1 MSPFYKG
8 LHHALTSLYGDS
20 FNLSSDN
27 KIFEKVSAVFES
39 VTKWLHRKKDFQPE
53 MLTEKEPQT
62 LINETFN
69 VLKTP
74 LENLSI
80 EQDIPEELTRAL
92 EENIFHFSGFK
103 TYHELKEASLLLKDE
118 KGGFKSFDKFAQDV
132 KRINERYNRNYLN
145 AEYEFAVSSSQMA
158 VKWKDY
164 EKDGDRYNLQYRTA
178 ADDRVREEHAALH
191 GITLPP
197 SDKFWDKYYP
207 PNGWRCRCTVVQV
220 RKGKYDESDSDDACK
235 AGDKATTHIGKNGSN
250 KAAIFRFNPGKQEK
264 IFPPKHPYYK
274 VPEAVKNIVEKVSAE
289 EMQKKRIAEII
300 TELPNNLTDE
310 QKQAIAEHCIE
321 LEKVLGI
328 TKGKPMSVDEADKQS
343 ANPSHVPKYLL
354 DPQGNLYDGYARY
367 SLNPDYVEKR
377 DKPNSINCQTCAP
390 AYALR
395 LMGFDVSA
403 KPNTKGSKLDYL
415 SKGHAFE
422 VWKNID
428 GTPAKHTSLNGWK
441 AKKGYDNM
449 TPKRYLEFFEEVCK
463 ETGVYELSIGWK
475 GGSGH
480 ATILQRFEDGTL
492 KYIEPQHDNSE
503 GSGLEFKDLNYLANN
518 GATSASKIHD
528 CRGIMRI
535 DNKLFNLDF
544 VEIFN
549 KRVDDE

>member
-8 LHHALTSLYGDS
+8 LHRALTSLYGDS

-27 KIFEKVSAVFES
+27 KIFEKVSAAFES

-92 EENIFHFSGFK
+92 EENTFHFSGFK

-178 ADDRVREEHAALH
+178 ADDKVREEHAALH

-220 RKGKYDESDSDDACK
+220 RKGKYD
-235 AGDKATTHIGKNGSN
+235 
-250 KAAIFRFNPGKQEK
+250 
-264 IFPPKHPYYK
+264 
-274 VPEAVKNIVEKVSAE
+274 
-289 EMQKKRIAEII
+289 
-300 TELPNNLTDE
+300 
-310 QKQAIAEHCIE
+310 
-321 LEKVLGI
+321 
-328 TKGKPMSVDEADKQS
+328 
-343 ANPSHVPKYLL
+343 
-354 DPQGNLYDGYARY
+354 
-367 SLNPDYVEKR
+367 
-377 DKPNSINCQTCAP
+377 
-390 AYALR
+390 
-395 LMGFDVSA
+395 
-403 KPNTKGSKLDYL
+403 
-415 SKGHAFE
+415 
-422 VWKNID
+422 
-428 GTPAKHTSLNGWK
+428 
-441 AKKGYDNM
+441 
-449 TPKRYLEFFEEVCK
+449 
-463 ETGVYELSIGWK
+463 
-475 GGSGH
+475 
-480 ATILQRFEDGTL
+480 
-492 KYIEPQHDNSE
+492 
-503 GSGLEFKDLNYLANN
+503 
-518 GATSASKIHD
+518 
-528 CRGIMRI
+528 
-535 DNKLFNLDF
+535 
-544 VEIFN
+544 
-549 KRVDDE
+549 

>member
-27 KIFEKVSAVFES
+27 KIFEKVSAAFES
-39 VTKWLHRKKDFQPE
+39 VTKWLHRKKNFQPE
-53 MLTEKEPQT
+53 MLMEKEPQT

-80 EQDIPEELTRAL
+80 EQDIPEELTRTL

-132 KRINERYNRNYLN
+132 KRINERYNINYLN

-235 AGDKATTHIGKNGSN
+235 AGEKATTHIGKNGSN

-264 IFPPKHPYYK
+264 IFPPKHSYYK
-274 VPEAVKNIVEKVSAE
+274 VPEAVKEKIDEISEYRVIDTKNGFVRIHKLHGKKEKKENIRIASYFADKYGHEIDLIKIENNDTTPDTFNKTLGINQEYKSNTTGTVSSIDSAIRSGKNQADHIVLEILSDISMSDLSNAINDRVKRSANIQTLTILKDNKDHTYTRE
-289 EMQKKRIAEII
+289 EMIADGFKI
-300 TELPNNLTDE
+300 
-310 QKQAIAEHCIE
+310 
-321 LEKVLGI
+321 
-328 TKGKPMSVDEADKQS
+328 QS
-343 ANPSHVPKYLL
+343 SDL
-354 DPQGNLYDGYARY
+354 D
-367 SLNPDYVEKR
+367 
-377 DKPNSINCQTCAP
+377 
-390 AYALR
+390 
-395 LMGFDVSA
+395 
-403 KPNTKGSKLDYL
+403 
-415 SKGHAFE
+415 
-422 VWKNID
+422 
-428 GTPAKHTSLNGWK
+428 
-441 AKKGYDNM
+441 
-449 TPKRYLEFFEEVCK
+449 
-463 ETGVYELSIGWK
+463 
-475 GGSGH
+475 
-480 ATILQRFEDGTL
+480 
-492 KYIEPQHDNSE
+492 
-503 GSGLEFKDLNYLANN
+503 
-518 GATSASKIHD
+518 
-528 CRGIMRI
+528 
-535 DNKLFNLDF
+535 
-544 VEIFN
+544 
-549 KRVDDE
+549 

>member
-27 KIFEKVSAVFES
+27 KIFEKVSAAFES

-53 MLTEKEPQT
+53 MLMEKEPQT

-118 KGGFKSFDKFAQDV
+118 KGGFNSFDKFAQDV

-178 ADDRVREEHAALH
+178 ADDKVREEHAALH

-207 PNGWRCRCTVVQV
+207 PNGWHCRCTVVQV

-235 AGDKATTHIGKNGSN
+235 TGEKATTHIDKNGSN

-274 VPEAVKNIVEKVSAE
+274 VPVLVKENISKLERMERNRMEYERYKSDKDYNDVEFDEKTGGLKATHNGHIIHSSDKEEKFFKEELTSTQLEQECQNALFKMGHKVILRDES
-289 EMQKKRIAEII
+289 KKDADGNQLPSLDLQLNDKIMDIRSI
-300 TELPNNLTDE
+300 T
-310 QKQAIAEHCIE
+310 
-321 LEKVLGI
+321 
-328 TKGKPMSVDEADKQS
+328 TK
-343 ANPSHVPKYLL
+343 NC
-354 DPQGNLYDGYARY
+354 GYALY
-367 SLNPDYVEKR
+367 N
-377 DKPNSINCQTCAP
+377 
-390 AYALR
+390 
-395 LMGFDVSA
+395 
-403 KPNTKGSKLDYL
+403 
-415 SKGHAFE
+415 
-422 VWKNID
+422 KNRQL
-428 GTPAKHTSLNGWK
+428 ANVKYK
-441 AKKGYDNM
+441 
-449 TPKRYLEFFEEVCK
+449 
-463 ETGVYELSIGWK
+463 TGVESDSVCLYF
-475 GGSGH
+475 H
-480 ATILQRFEDGTL
+480 DGTL
-492 KYIEPQHDNSE
+492 FSEDKLLNDIRWFKEKLYERGNRQRIEKVYVVI
-503 GSGLEFKDLNYLANN
+503 KDAE
-518 GATSASKIHD
+518 
-528 CRGIMRI
+528 
-535 DNKLFNLDF
+535 
-544 VEIFN
+544 EILIY
-549 KRVDDE
+549 DI

>member
-27 KIFEKVSAVFES
+27 KIFEKVSAAFES
-39 VTKWLHRKKDFQPE
+39 VTKWLHRKKEFQPE
-53 MLTEKEPQT
+53 MLMEKEPQT

-80 EQDIPEELTRAL
+80 EQDIPEELTRTL
-92 EENIFHFSGFK
+92 EENVFHFSGFK

-235 AGDKATTHIGKNGSN
+235 AGEKATTHIGKNGSN

-264 IFPPKHPYYK
+264 IFPPKHPYLPKGCGNCEFKLAYDPNNEK
-274 VPEAVKNIVEKVSAE
+274 CRVCRAVTSCLERTKQLRKETIKSYDNGGKLEVYSNIDRDTDDY
-289 EMQKKRIAEII
+289 KRIESAADYFAKQGKTVVITPKVDSPENCPYYEGIYKNLIGTEYYGKCPDFYVDGVFYEHEGYNSTNPKNAFKNMCNHGFKQSDKVII
-300 TELPNNLTDE
+300 EDCGLTD
-310 QKQAIAEHCIE
+310 
-321 LEKVLGI
+321 
-328 TKGKPMSVDEADKQS
+328 
-343 ANPSHVPKYLL
+343 
-354 DPQGNLYDGYARY
+354 GYMIR
-367 SLNPDYVEKR
+367 
-377 DKPNSINCQTCAP
+377 SINGQIKSGKVISELWIRTDNG
-390 AYALR
+390 YRR
-395 LMGFDVSA
+395 L
-403 KPNTKGSKLDYL
+403 Y
-415 SKGHAFE
+415 
-422 VWKNID
+422 
-428 GTPAKHTSLNGWK
+428 
-441 AKKGYDNM
+441 
-449 TPKRYLEFFEEVCK
+449 
-463 ETGVYELSIGWK
+463 
-475 GGSGH
+475 
-480 ATILQRFEDGTL
+480 
-492 KYIEPQHDNSE
+492 
-503 GSGLEFKDLNYLANN
+503 
-518 GATSASKIHD
+518 
-528 CRGIMRI
+528 
-535 DNKLFNLDF
+535 
-544 VEIFN
+544 
-549 KRVDDE
+549 

>member
-27 KIFEKVSAVFES
+27 KIFEKVSAAFES

-92 EENIFHFSGFK
+92 EDNIFHFSGFK

-220 RKGKYDESDSDDACK
+220 RKGKYDESDSDDACN
-235 AGDKATTHIGKNGSN
+235 AGEKATTHIDKNGSN

-274 VPEAVKNIVEKVSAE
+274 TSETVKNQID
-289 EMQKKRIAEII
+289 EITRLNEI
-300 TELPNNLTDE
+300 KSELPNNLSDE
-310 QKQAIAEHCIE
+310 QKSAIAQNCIE
-321 LEKVLGI
+321 IESKMHI
-328 TKGKPMSVDEADKQS
+328 QKGKPMGIDEADEQK
-343 ANPSHVPKYLL
+343 ANPNFGKDY
-354 DPQGNLYDGYARY
+354 GY
-367 SLNPDYVEKR
+367 
-377 DKPNSINCQTCAP
+377 SINCQTCAP
-390 AYALR
+390 AYLLR
-395 LMGFDVSA
+395 SRGFDITA
-403 KPNTKGSKLDYL
+403 KANTKGSKSEYL
-415 SKGHAFE
+415 SRGGRSWE
-422 VWKNID
+422 VWKNPD
-428 GTPAKHTSLNGWK
+428 GTKATHTSLNDWMTLK
-441 AKKGYDNM
+441 NYKKM
-449 TPKRYLEFFEEVCK
+449 SPKRYKEFFTETCK
-463 ETGVYELSIGWK
+463 DTGIYQLSIAWNR
-475 GGSGH
+475 GGGH
-480 ATILQRFEDGTL
+480 ATILQKLDDGSL
-492 KYIEPQHDNSE
+492 LYIEPQRNNSKDR
-503 GSGLEFKDLNYLANN
+503 SIEFLCNN
-518 GATSASKIHD
+518 GARTHNHD

-535 DNKLFNLDF
+535 DDKILDTNYL
-544 VEIFN
+544 EIFG
-549 KRVDDE
+549 K